1 MIGQAD
7 PSRTGILGRGW
18 AAPVAVGSLG
28 EIEPAGDADK
38 VRQSILLILRTGR
51 GERVMRPDFGAGLD
65 DFLYEPV
72 SATTAE
78 LVRHRVEQALVVWE
92 PRIDAVE
99 VAVSASERDAGRLD
113 VEVRYRIRSSN
124 TFYNLVYPFFL
135 HERARR

>member
-7 PSRTGILGRGW
+7 PSRTGILGLGW
-18 AAPVAVGSLG
+18 AAPVAVGPLG